1 MQQNEDRDIFYRD
14 DVEESSMHFIEYLR
28 ERWKTILLLLF
39 AIVSI
44 EIFLLIYPVHV
55 IIRIYVA
62 FIILVVYVIG
72 IFWEYRLKKAFYDD
86 VQGTL
91 ERLEEKY
98 MIVEMLPQTRFV
110 EDRLLKEVL
119 QESNKAMIE
128 KVNTYKH
135 SLTEYKDYIE
145 LWIHEIKLPI
155 ATSKMIIENNSNE
168 VTKSIEEEIGE
179 IEGYTEQALYYA
191 RSNHANKD
199 YCVTECNLKDIVNE
213 VVKGNKRTLISQR
226 IKIVIEDIE
235 KNIYTDY
242 KWCHFI
248 LNQIVVNCIKYRK
261 DTDAEICFFAEEE
274 TDKVILYIKDNG
286 IGIKCGEVG
295 SVFEKGF
302 TGTNGRRGKKS
313 TGIGLYLCKKLC
325 DKLGLGLEL
334 EAEENVGTEVRI
346 TFPKNSFFLLK

>member
-1 MQQNEDRDIFYRD
+1 
-14 DVEESSMHFIEYLR
+14 MHFIDYLR
-28 ERWKTILLLLF
+28 ERWKTILLMLF

-44 EIFLLIYPVHV
+44 EIFLLIYPVHA

-62 FIILVVYVIG
+62 FIILAVYVIG
-72 IFWEYRLKKAFYDD
+72 IFWEYRSKKAFYDD

-91 ERLEEKY
+91 EQLEEKY
-98 MIVEMLPQTRFV
+98 MIVEMLPQTHFI
-110 EDRLLKEVL
+110 EEELLKEVL
-119 QESNKAMIE
+119 QASNKAMIE

-155 ATSKMIIENNSNE
+155 ATSKMIIENNPGE
-168 VTKSIEEEIGE
+168 VTRSIEEEIGE

-199 YCVTECNLKDIVNE
+199 YCVMECNLKDIVNE
-213 VVKGNKRTLISQR
+213 VVKGNKWTLISQR

-235 KNIYTDY
+235 KNIYTDS

-248 LNQIVVNCIKYRK
+248 LNQIVANCIKYKK

-274 TDKVILYIKDNG
+274 KDKVILHIKDNG

-295 SVFEKGF
+295 RVFEKGF

-325 DKLGLGLEL
+325 DKLGLGIEL
-334 EAEENVGTEVRI
+334 DSEENVGTEIRMI
-346 TFPKNSFFLLK
+346 FPKNSFSLLK